1 MTMQL
6 TKLFPKSELALLV
19 RSYGAK
25 FDNFWQEKTVRIA
38 TRISFA
44 ILLFILAFLLFTW
57 QKLPPQVP
65 LFYSLPW
72 GEEQLA
78 SPNFLLILP
87 FSCLCLGILNFF
99 LAVFCLEQHSLAAK
113 ILVWVTTSLIFLA
126 SFTLVKIVFL
136 IT

>member
-6 TKLFPKSELALLV
+6 SKFFPKSE
-19 RSYGAK
+19 
-25 FDNFWQEKTVRIA
+25 NFWQEKTVRIA

-78 SPNFLLILP
+78 SPSFLLILP